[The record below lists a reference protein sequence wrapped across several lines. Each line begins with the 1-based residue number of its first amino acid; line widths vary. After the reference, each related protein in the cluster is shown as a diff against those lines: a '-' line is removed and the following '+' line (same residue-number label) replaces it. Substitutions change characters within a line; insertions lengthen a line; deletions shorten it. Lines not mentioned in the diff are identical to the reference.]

1 MSSENDKIYWF
12 ITSASKDMIA
22 EYDVATEAIDG
33 ILVDTGSVLN
43 FNEAIV
49 SLDLLFFQFDFPI
62 GVIILTVF
70 CLGILTT
77 IILEVLYFSSRN
89 KRSD

>member
-1 MSSENDKIYWF
+1 MLVILIGISSLIF
-12 ITSASKDMIA
+12 
-22 EYDVATEAIDG
+22 
-33 ILVDTGSVLN
+33 LN
-43 FNEAIV
+43 LNEAIV
-49 SLDLLFFQFDFPI
+49 SLDLLFFQFDLPL

-70 CLGILTT
+70 CLGMLTT